1 MITPINNRTVSKLI
15 DRYGYWFYVVKCV
28 PGTECV
34 CVNHTTHTADPKC
47 KHCLGT
53 GHKIKIV
60 KVFGSIREKNERETE
75 ANTDVNSTH
84 KIVYIKGMHRIN
96 KDDLVIDNEDVFH
109 VLTCQYHKGE
119 RGEFAFT
126 RLVCPYVKANVS
138 YTLRNFK
145 ELLHEH
151 KLRKKRK

>member
-15 DRYGYWFYVVKCV
+15 DRYGYWFYVVKLV
-28 PGTECV
+28 PSTECT
-34 CVNHTTHTADPKC
+34 CVNHTTRSADPKC
-47 KHCLGT
+47 RHCLGT
-53 GHKIKIV
+53 GHKIKII

-96 KDDLVIDNEDVFH
+96 KDDLVIDNEDVFR
-109 VLTCQYHKGE
+109 VLACQYHKGE
-119 RGEFAFT
+119 KGEFAFT
-126 RLVCPYVKANVS
+126 RLVCPYVKGNVS
-138 YTLRNFK
+138 HIIRNFK

-151 KLRKKRK
+151 KLRKKK

>member
-1 MITPINNRTVSKLI
+1 MMTPINNRTVSKLI

-96 KDDLVIDNEDVFH
+96 KDDLVIDNEDVFR

-126 RLVCPYVKANVS
+126 RLICPYVKANVS

-151 KLRKKRK
+151 KLRKKK